1 MFSDPQFW
9 IFIAFLIFLLAIFK
23 PVKTILTKGLDSK
36 ILEIKQSINQAE
48 KIKNQAQ
55 ITLSEIKKRENEL
68 KEEIK
73 KIQINAKEKIL
84 SIEKNINEKLQVQ
97 IEKHQEL
104 AKNRIDQMQREA
116 NLEIKNYIIK
126 NAINATYAILEKK
139 LNESEKQKLIDYSIN
154 DLNSI
159 LKH

>member
-23 PVKTILTKGLDSK
+23 PVKTILTKGLDSR
-36 ILEIKQSINQAE
+36 ILEIKQSIDQAE

-73 KIQINAKEKIL
+73 KIQSNAKEKIL

>member
-1 MFSDPQFW
+1 
-9 IFIAFLIFLLAIFK
+9 
-23 PVKTILTKGLDSK
+23 
-36 ILEIKQSINQAE
+36 
-48 KIKNQAQ
+48 
-55 ITLSEIKKRENEL
+55 
-68 KEEIK
+68 
-73 KIQINAKEKIL
+73 
-84 SIEKNINEKLQVQ
+84 
-97 IEKHQEL
+97 
-104 AKNRIDQMQREA
+104 MQREA

>member
-36 ILEIKQSINQAE
+36 ILEIKQSIDQAE

-73 KIQINAKEKIL
+73 KIQSNAKEKIL